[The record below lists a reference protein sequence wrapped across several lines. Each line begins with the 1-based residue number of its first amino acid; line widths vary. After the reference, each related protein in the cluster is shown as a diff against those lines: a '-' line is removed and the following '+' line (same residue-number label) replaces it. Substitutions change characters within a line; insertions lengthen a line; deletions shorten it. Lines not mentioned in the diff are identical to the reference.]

1 MMIDLRIV
9 LALVRESMKAMLK
22 LSSLGLLD
30 LPPSLSLNCIFNKI
44 CLLRITLLFSGVV
57 AKLNLNFSVS
67 TKMPMLRL
75 MHSKSNYFSL
85 MISSL
90 SHEIKTPLAKILMM
104 LSLKERTSM
113 ETGNRGNL
121 V

>member
-1 MMIDLRIV
+1 MIDLRIV
-9 LALVRESMKAMLK
+9 LALVRETMKAMLK

-30 LPPSLSLNCIFNKI
+30 LPPSFSFNFIFNKI
-44 CLLRITLLFSGVV
+44 CLLRITLLFSGMV